1 MAAGEQHSAL
11 KGAGRRMLVAKLVQE
26 FERARLAREG
36 AREMQD
42 RVAAAIEGVD
52 LDRVLRIAE
61 GLSLSGRDV
70 TDARSRRRT
79 G

>member
-1 MAAGEQHSAL
+1 M
-11 KGAGRRMLVAKLVQE
+11 AKLVHE
-26 FERARLAREG
+26 FERARLARRG

-42 RVAAAIEGVD
+42 RAAAAIECVD

-61 GLSLSGRDV
+61 ALSLPGRGAMA
-70 TDARSRRRT
+70 DARRRRRT